1 MECVE
6 WCCRKHNYGMTFGKS
21 FGINKI
27 ETFYEYFKNN
37 ETVVSM
43 YEEQN
48 LVGEFVV
55 CRLLKVK
62 KDKIEE
68 KNKNIKYIIKQKEK
82 ERL

>member
-1 MECVE
+1 
-6 WCCRKHNYGMTFGKS
+6 
-21 FGINKI
+21 
-27 ETFYEYFKNN
+27 
-37 ETVVSM
+37 M

-48 LVGEFVV
+48 LVGEFVAS
-55 CRLLKVK
+55 RLLKVK